1 LSRLELALPPPVVM
15 ALAALL
21 MWALPGPAFDVP
33 AWPAAVVLF
42 AASLAIGI
50 GAFLQ
55 FRKAR
60 TTINPM
66 KPRETSALVTN
77 GFFAWSR
84 NPIYVADALALV
96 GIALLLANPVAL
108 VLVALFVA
116 YIDRFQIRPEERA
129 LRARFAGEYENYCR
143 KVRRWL

>member
-1 LSRLELALPPPVVM
+1 MPPPAVM
-15 ALAALL
+15 AIAALL
-21 MWALPGPAFDVP
+21 MWAVPGPEFHS
-33 AWPAAVVLF
+33 PAALTIGLF
-42 AASLAIGI
+42 AAGLAIGI

-66 KPRETSALVTN
+66 TPLESSALVTG

-84 NPIYVADALALV
+84 NPIYLADVLVLLGAALWI
-96 GIALLLANPVAL
+96 GNFVAL
-108 VLVALFVA
+108 VFVPLFVA

-129 LRARFAGEYENYCR
+129 LRARFGEDYERYCAR
-143 KVRRWL
+143 VRRWL